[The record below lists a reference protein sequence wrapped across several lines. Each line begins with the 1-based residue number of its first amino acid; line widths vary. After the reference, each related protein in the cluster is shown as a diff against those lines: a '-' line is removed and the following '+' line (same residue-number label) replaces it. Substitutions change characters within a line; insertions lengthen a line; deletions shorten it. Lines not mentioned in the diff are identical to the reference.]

1 MTICCFP
8 NTNRFIDR
16 GLAIVQFGF
25 EVVVVVVVFFRNED
39 FKKSIVEMIYF
50 SSSRLLKSMPSR
62 PYQSC

>member
-1 MTICCFP
+1 MTICSFP

-25 EVVVVVVVFFRNED
+25 EVVVVVFFPNED
-39 FKKSIVEMIYF
+39 FKKSIIEMIFF
-50 SSSRLLKSMPSR
+50 SSARLLKSMPSR

>member
-1 MTICCFP
+1 MTICSFP

-25 EVVVVVVVFFRNED
+25 EVVVVVVFFFPNED